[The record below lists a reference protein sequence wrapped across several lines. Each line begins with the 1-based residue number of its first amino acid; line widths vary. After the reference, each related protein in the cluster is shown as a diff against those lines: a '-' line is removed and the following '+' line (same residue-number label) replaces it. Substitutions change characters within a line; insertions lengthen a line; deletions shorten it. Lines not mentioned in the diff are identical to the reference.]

1 MTVSHRVVI
10 TGLGAVTPLGADVE
24 AVWRQ
29 LLAGEVGVRAPQRND
44 PAACPTRAVGEVAP
58 DVLAALRSRYPELA
72 DADARTLFGVSAALD
87 AYAHAGSPKTEGGAV
102 VLGAGPG
109 MHRLEDQLR
118 MYAGGDPRETPE
130 ARRPELVHPESLLR
144 NAAERPA
151 AHVARTLGLTGPV
164 HAVITACSAGNQAVG
179 SAFRMVRDGEAPF
192 ALAGG
197 ADSQVNPI
205 GLIFFQLLGAA
216 ASQDQDA
223 RAACRPFD
231 RRRSGMVMGEGAG
244 VVLLESEDHAR
255 ARGATILAELAGY
268 GSSMDAWR
276 TTAPCPD
283 GRGAS
288 EAIQAALDDAH
299 ADAAQ
304 VGFINA
310 HGTATKRNDPAEVAA
325 IRTVLGE
332 HADDVAVSAGKG
344 AFGHL
349 LSGAA
354 GVALVTSV
362 LAVRDQRVPPTAN
375 YEHPDP
381 QCDLDFVPG
390 VGREQEVEVAL
401 NQAFAF
407 GGQNA
412 VLALRRYHAPP
423 SEGAA

>member
-1 MTVSHRVVI
+1 MSVPHRVVV

-24 AVWRQ
+24 QIWKR
-29 LLAGEVGVRAPQRND
+29 LLAGEVGVRTPVRND
-44 PAACPTRAVGEVAP
+44 AGACPTRAVGEVAP
-58 DVLAALRSRYPELA
+58 DVLAQLRSRHPELA
-72 DADARTLFGVSAALD
+72 DADARTLFGVRAALD
-87 AYAHAGSPKTEGGAV
+87 AYAHAGGPTAAGGAV
-102 VLGAGPG
+102 ILGAGPG
-109 MHRLEDQLR
+109 MHRLEDHLR
-118 MYAGGDPRETPE
+118 MYAGSETRDTPE
-130 ARRPELVHPESLLR
+130 ARRPDRIHSESLVR

-179 SAFRMVRDGEAPF
+179 AAFRMVQEGEAPF
-192 ALAGG
+192 AIAGG

-216 ASQDQDA
+216 ASHDQDA
-223 RAACRPFD
+223 RTACRPFD

-244 VVLLESEDHAR
+244 VVVLEREDHAR
-255 ARGATILAELAGY
+255 ARGATILAELVGY

-283 GRGAS
+283 GRGAA
-288 EAIQAALDDAH
+288 EAIRAALEDAR
-299 ADAAQ
+299 ADAAE

-325 IRTVLGE
+325 IRTVLGG
-332 HADDVAVSAGKG
+332 HADNVAVSAGKG

-390 VGREQEVEVAL
+390 VGRDHEVEVAL

-412 VLALRRYHAPP
+412 VLALRRYHASP